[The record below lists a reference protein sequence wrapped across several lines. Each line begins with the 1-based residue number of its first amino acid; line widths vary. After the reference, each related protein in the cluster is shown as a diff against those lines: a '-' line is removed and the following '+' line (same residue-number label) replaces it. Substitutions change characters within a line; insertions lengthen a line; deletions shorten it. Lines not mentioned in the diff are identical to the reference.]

1 MIDRKDNSQLLRKRS
16 FVLGGLK
23 TLFTLIVFGKLY
35 HLQILDKLKYGKLSD
50 LNRIKVKILYPERG
64 IIYDLYNNPI
74 ALNKADFQL
83 NIFREKVDLIN
94 DYISSLSNV
103 IKFSEQDLA
112 DLKEN
117 IKNKDLSDFII
128 MKKNLDWSQLERFE
142 LISNNFPFLIINQ
155 ERARSYKNNFIF
167 SHVIGYVGYR
177 KDLKDKKLNNLKF
190 GISGIEKLF
199 DKKLLGKD
207 GWIKLETNSKGRI
220 KKELNKKISIPGEN
234 LKTNL
239 IAPIQEYAYSLFKD
253 INGAV
258 VMIDCENGGVNCLLS
273 TPSFN
278 NNEFSDGVTAEKWKL
293 LVNDESKPLLN
304 RCIAGLYAPGS
315 TFKLITALYVLE
327 HLNFN
332 PNTKYFCSGFTEF
345 GDRNFHCW
353 KEEGH
358 GLIDLK
364 GAIKKS
370 CDCYFYNLAKLINV
384 DSLSEFS
391 KNFSLGVSTKID
403 IPNELIGI
411 MPNRKWKKKN
421 KGERWQKGETL
432 ITVIGQGFMLATPLQ
447 ITNMTAT
454 LASGKK
460 IKPKILY
467 SPDNIFENTEVSM
480 KNLAFVRNA
489 MYSVVNEYEGT
500 AYSSRISGKYKLVG
514 KTGTSQVR
522 KISKEERE
530 LGVLKNEEIVY
541 KLRDHSIFTGFAPH
555 NNPKFAITVIAEHM
569 GSGSKVAAPIA
580 KKVMKFSLKNFLKKQ

>member
-1 MIDRKDNSQLLRKRS
+1 MIERKDNSQLIRKRS
-16 FVLGGLK
+16 FVLGSLK

-64 IIYDLYNNPI
+64 IIYDFYNSPI
-74 ALNKADFQL
+74 ALNRADFQL
-83 NIFREKVDLIN
+83 SIFKEKEDLIN
-94 DYISSLSNV
+94 KYISRLKNV
-103 IKFSEQDLA
+103 IEFSEKDLS

-117 IKNKDLSDFII
+117 IKNKDLSDFVI
-128 MKKNLDWSQLERFE
+128 MKKNLDWDQLEAFE
-142 LISNNFPFLIINQ
+142 LISNNFPFLIINK

-177 KDLKDKKLNNLKF
+177 KDLKNKKLNNLKF

-220 KKELNKKISIPGEN
+220 KKELNKKIAIPGEN

-258 VMIDCENGGVNCLLS
+258 VIMDCENGGINCLLS
-273 TPSFN
+273 TPSFD
-278 NNEFSDGVTAEKWKL
+278 NNEFSNGVTSEKWKS

-304 RCIAGLYAPGS
+304 RSIAGLYSPGS

-327 HLNFN
+327 RLDFN
-332 PNTKYFCSGFTEF
+332 PKTKYFCEGFTEF
-345 GDRNFHCW
+345 GNRKFHCW
-353 KEEGH
+353 KEGGH
-358 GLIDLK
+358 GLVDLK

-370 CDCYFYNLAKLINV
+370 CDCYFYNLAKLIEI
-384 DSLSEFS
+384 DSLSKFS
-391 KNFSLGVSTKID
+391 KNFSFGSSTNID

-411 MPNRKWKKKN
+411 MPNRKWKINN
-421 KGERWQKGETL
+421 KGEKWQKGETL
-432 ITVIGQGFMLATPLQ
+432 ISVIGQGFMLATPLQ
-447 ITNMTAT
+447 ITNMTAI
-454 LASGKK
+454 LATGKK
-460 IKPKILY
+460 IKPKVLFN
-467 SPDNIFENTEVSM
+467 PDNIFENAEISE
-480 KNLAFVRNA
+480 KNLTFIRNS

-500 AYSSRISGKYKLVG
+500 AYSSRIAGKHKLVG

-530 LGVLKNEEIVY
+530 LGVLKNEELIY
-541 KLRDHSIFTGFAPH
+541 KLRDHSIFTGFAPYKK
-555 NNPKFAITVIAEHM
+555 PKFAITVVAEHM

-580 KKVMKFSLKNFLKKQ
+580 KKIIKFSLKNFLKT

>member
-16 FVLGGLK
+16 FVLGSLK

-83 NIFREKVDLIN
+83 NIFREKADLIN

-304 RCIAGLYAPGS
+304 RCIAGLVCA
-315 TFKLITALYVLE
+315 
-327 HLNFN
+327 
-332 PNTKYFCSGFTEF
+332 
-345 GDRNFHCW
+345 W
-353 KEEGH
+353 
-358 GLIDLK
+358 
-364 GAIKKS
+364 
-370 CDCYFYNLAKLINV
+370 
-384 DSLSEFS
+384 
-391 KNFSLGVSTKID
+391 ID
-403 IPNELIGI
+403 I
-411 MPNRKWKKKN
+411 
-421 KGERWQKGETL
+421 
-432 ITVIGQGFMLATPLQ
+432 
-447 ITNMTAT
+447 
-454 LASGKK
+454 
-460 IKPKILY
+460 
-467 SPDNIFENTEVSM
+467 
-480 KNLAFVRNA
+480 
-489 MYSVVNEYEGT
+489 
-500 AYSSRISGKYKLVG
+500 
-514 KTGTSQVR
+514 
-522 KISKEERE
+522 
-530 LGVLKNEEIVY
+530 
-541 KLRDHSIFTGFAPH
+541 
-555 NNPKFAITVIAEHM
+555 
-569 GSGSKVAAPIA
+569 
-580 KKVMKFSLKNFLKKQ
+580 

>member
-16 FVLGGLK
+16 FFLGGLK

-74 ALNKADFQL
+74 ASNRSDFQL
-83 NIFREKVDLIN
+83 SIFREKEDLIN
-94 DYISSLSNV
+94 KYISSLRNV
-103 IKFSEQDLA
+103 VKFSEKDLK

-128 MKKNLDWSQLERFE
+128 MKKNLNWSQLETFE
-142 LISNNFPFLIINQ
+142 LVSNNFPFLIINK
-155 ERARSYKNNFIF
+155 EKTRFYINNFTF

-177 KDLKDKKLNNLKF
+177 KDLKNKKLNNLKF

-199 DKKLLGKD
+199 DKNLLGKD
-207 GWIKLETNSKGRI
+207 GWIKLETNSKGKI
-220 KKELNKKISIPGEN
+220 KKELNKKISIPGQN

-239 IAPIQEYAYSLFKD
+239 IAPVQEYAYSLLKD

-273 TPSFN
+273 SPSFD
-278 NNEFSDGVTAEKWKL
+278 NNEFSNGVTNEKWKL

-304 RCIAGLYAPGS
+304 RCIAGLYSPGS
-315 TFKLITALYVLE
+315 TFKLITALFVLE

-332 PNTKYFCSGFTEF
+332 PKTKYFCSGFTEF
-345 GDRNFHCW
+345 GNRKFHCW

-358 GLIDLK
+358 GLVNLK
-364 GAIKKS
+364 EAIKKS
-370 CDCYFYNLAKLINV
+370 CDCYFYNLAKLINI
-384 DSLSEFS
+384 DSLSQFA

-403 IPNELIGI
+403 FPNELIGI
-411 MPNRKWKKKN
+411 MPNKEWKKKN
-421 KGERWQKGETL
+421 KGERWQRGETL
-432 ITVIGQGFMLATPLQ
+432 NTVIGQGFMLATPLQ
-447 ITNMTAT
+447 ITNMTAM

-467 SPDNIFENTEVSM
+467 NSDNIFENTNISD
-480 KNLAFVRNA
+480 KNLTFIRDA

-500 AYSSRISGKYKLVG
+500 AYSSRLTGKYKLVG

-522 KISKEERE
+522 KITKEERE
-530 LGVLKNEEIVY
+530 IGVLKNEELIY
-541 KLRDHSIFTGFAPH
+541 KLRDHSIFTGFAPYDK
-555 NNPKFAITVIAEHM
+555 PKFAITVIAEHM

-580 KKVMKFSLKNFLKKQ
+580 KKIINFSLKKFFNT

>member
-1 MIDRKDNSQLLRKRS
+1 MIDRKDNSKLLRKRS

-74 ALNKADFQL
+74 ALNRPDFQL
-83 NIFREKVDLIN
+83 NIFREKEDLIN
-94 DYISSLSNV
+94 KYISSLRNV
-103 IKFSEQDLA
+103 VEFSEKDLE

-117 IKNKDLSDFII
+117 IKNKDLSDFVI
-128 MKKNLDWSQLERFE
+128 MKKNLNWSELEKFE
-142 LISNNFPFLIINQ
+142 LVSNNFPFLIINQ
-155 ERARSYKNNFIF
+155 ERTRFYKNNFIF

-177 KDLKDKKLNNLKF
+177 KDLKNKKLNNLKF

-207 GWIKLETNSKGRI
+207 GWIKLETNSKGKI
-220 KKELNKKISIPGEN
+220 KKELNKKISIPGQN

-239 IAPIQEYAYSLFKD
+239 IAPVQKYAYSLLKD

-273 TPSFN
+273 SPSFD
-278 NNEFSDGVTAEKWKL
+278 NNEFSNGVTSEKWKL

-327 HLNFN
+327 NLNFN
-332 PNTKYFCSGFTEF
+332 PKTKYFCSGFTEF
-345 GDRNFHCW
+345 GNRKFHCW
-353 KEEGH
+353 KEGGH
-358 GLIDLK
+358 GLVDLK

-370 CDCYFYNLAKLINV
+370 CDCYFYNLAKLIKI
-384 DSLSEFS
+384 DSLSKFS
-391 KNFSLGVSTKID
+391 KNFSLGVSTKVD
-403 IPNELIGI
+403 FPNELIGI
-411 MPNRKWKKKN
+411 MPNREWKKKN

-447 ITNMTAT
+447 ITNMTAI

-467 SPDNIFENTEVSM
+467 NSDNIFENIEISD
-480 KNLAFVRNA
+480 KNLTFIRDA

-500 AYSSRISGKYKLVG
+500 AYSSRLNGKYKLVG

-522 KISKEERE
+522 KISKEERD
-530 LGVLKNEEIVY
+530 
-541 KLRDHSIFTGFAPH
+541 RCF
-555 NNPKFAITVIAEHM
+555 
-569 GSGSKVAAPIA
+569 
-580 KKVMKFSLKNFLKKQ
+580 KK

>member
-74 ALNKADFQL
+74 ALNRPDFQL
-83 NIFREKVDLIN
+83 NIFREKEDLIN
-94 DYISSLSNV
+94 KYISSLRNV
-103 IKFSEQDLA
+103 VEFSEKDLA

-128 MKKNLDWSQLERFE
+128 MKKNLNWSQLEKFE
-142 LISNNFPFLIINQ
+142 LVSNNFPFLIINQ
-155 ERARSYKNNFIF
+155 ERTRSYKNDFIF

-177 KDLKDKKLNNLKF
+177 KDLKNKKLNNLKF

-199 DKKLLGKD
+199 DKNLLGKD
-207 GWIKLETNSKGRI
+207 GWIKLETNSKGKI
-220 KKELNKKISIPGEN
+220 KKELNKKISIPGQN

-239 IAPIQEYAYSLFKD
+239 IAPVQEYAYSLLKD

-273 TPSFN
+273 SPSFD
-278 NNEFSDGVTAEKWKL
+278 NNEFSNGVTTEKWKL

-332 PNTKYFCSGFTEF
+332 PKTTYFCSGFTEF
-345 GDRNFHCW
+345 GNRKFHCW

-358 GLIDLK
+358 GLVDLK

-370 CDCYFYNLAKLINV
+370 CDCYFYNLAKLIKI
-384 DSLSEFS
+384 DSLSKFS
-391 KNFSLGVSTKID
+391 KNFSLGVSTKVD
-403 IPNELIGI
+403 FPNELTGI
-411 MPNRKWKKKN
+411 MPNREWKKKN

-447 ITNMTAT
+447 ITNMTAI

-467 SPDNIFENTEVSM
+467 NSDNIFENTEISH
-480 KNLAFVRNA
+480 KNLTFIREA
-489 MYSVVNEYEGT
+489 MYSVVNEYGGT
-500 AYSSRISGKYKLVG
+500 AYSSRLNGKYKLVG

-530 LGVLKNEEIVY
+530 IGVLKNEEINY
-541 KLRDHSIFTGFAPH
+541 KLRDHSIFTGFAPYDK
-555 NNPKFAITVIAEHM
+555 PKFAITVVAEHM

-580 KKVMKFSLKNFLKKQ
+580 KKIINFSLKKFFNT

>member
-16 FVLGGLK
+16 FFLGGLK

-74 ALNKADFQL
+74 ALNRPDFQL
-83 NIFREKVDLIN
+83 NIFREKEDLIN
-94 DYISSLSNV
+94 KYISSLRNV
-103 IKFSEQDLA
+103 VKFSEKDLK

-128 MKKNLDWSQLERFE
+128 MKKNLNWSQLETFE
-142 LISNNFPFLIINQ
+142 LVSNNFPFLIINK
-155 ERARSYKNNFIF
+155 EKTRFYINNFTF

-177 KDLKDKKLNNLKF
+177 KDLKNKKLNNLKF

-199 DKKLLGKD
+199 DKNLLGKD
-207 GWIKLETNSKGRI
+207 GWIKLETNSKGKI
-220 KKELNKKISIPGEN
+220 KKELNKKISIPGQN

-239 IAPIQEYAYSLFKD
+239 IAPVQEYAYSLLKD

-273 TPSFN
+273 SPSFD
-278 NNEFSDGVTAEKWKL
+278 NNEFSNGVTNEKWKL

-304 RCIAGLYAPGS
+304 RCIAGLYSPGS
-315 TFKLITALYVLE
+315 TFKLITALFVLE

-332 PNTKYFCSGFTEF
+332 PKTKYFCSGFTEF
-345 GDRNFHCW
+345 GNRKFHCW

-358 GLIDLK
+358 GLVNLK
-364 GAIKKS
+364 EAIKKS
-370 CDCYFYNLAKLINV
+370 CDCYFYNLAKLINI
-384 DSLSEFS
+384 DSLSQFA

-403 IPNELIGI
+403 FPNELIGI
-411 MPNRKWKKKN
+411 MPNKEWKKKN
-421 KGERWQKGETL
+421 KGERWQRGETL
-432 ITVIGQGFMLATPLQ
+432 NTVIGQGFMLATPLQ
-447 ITNMTAT
+447 ITNMTAM

-467 SPDNIFENTEVSM
+467 NSDNIFENTNISD
-480 KNLAFVRNA
+480 KNLIFIRDA

-500 AYSSRISGKYKLVG
+500 AYSSRLTGKYKLVG

-522 KISKEERE
+522 KITKEERE
-530 LGVLKNEEIVY
+530 IGVLKNEELIY
-541 KLRDHSIFTGFAPH
+541 KLRDHSIFTGFAPYDK
-555 NNPKFAITVIAEHM
+555 PKFAITVIAEHM

-580 KKVMKFSLKNFLKKQ
+580 KKIINFSLKKFFNT

>member
-16 FVLGGLK
+16 FILGSLK
-23 TLFTLIVFGKLY
+23 TLFTVIVFGKLY

-64 IIYDLYNNPI
+64 VIYDLYNNPI
-74 ALNKADFQL
+74 ASNRSDFQL
-83 NIFREKVDLIN
+83 SIFREKENLIN
-94 DYISSLSNV
+94 KYISSLNSV
-103 IKFSEQDLA
+103 IEFSEKDLN

-128 MKKNLDWSQLERFE
+128 MKKNLDWSQLEAFE
-142 LISNNFPFLIINQ
+142 LISNNFPFLIINK
-155 ERARSYKNNFIF
+155 ERTRSYKNNFIF

-177 KDLKDKKLNNLKF
+177 KNLKNKKLNNLKF

-199 DKKLLGKD
+199 DKNLLGKD
-207 GWIKLETNSKGRI
+207 GWIKLETNSKGKI
-220 KKELNKKISIPGEN
+220 KKELKKKIAIPGEN

-239 IAPIQEYAYSLFKD
+239 IAPIQEYAYSLLKD

-258 VMIDCENGGVNCLLS
+258 VMVDCENGGINCLVS
-273 TPSFN
+273 TPSFD
-278 NNEFSDGVTAEKWKL
+278 NNEFSNGVTAEKWKS
-293 LVNDESKPLLN
+293 LVNNESKPLLN
-304 RCIAGLYAPGS
+304 RCIAGLYSPGS

-327 HLNFN
+327 KLGFN
-332 PNTKYFCSGFTEF
+332 PKTKYFCEGFTEF
-345 GDRNFHCW
+345 GNRKFHCW
-353 KEEGH
+353 KEGGH
-358 GLIDLK
+358 GLVDLK

-370 CDCYFYNLAKLINV
+370 CDCYFYNLAKLIKI

-391 KNFSLGVSTKID
+391 KSFSLGVSTKVD

-411 MPNRKWKKKN
+411 MPNRKWKINN
-421 KGERWQKGETL
+421 KGEKWQKGETL
-432 ITVIGQGFMLATPLQ
+432 NTVIGQGFMLSTPLQ
-447 ITNMTAT
+447 ITNMTAM

-460 IKPKILY
+460 IKPKILHNQE
-467 SPDNIFENTEVSM
+467 NIFENIKISE
-480 KNLAFVRNA
+480 KNLTFIRDA

-500 AYSSRISGKYKLVG
+500 AFSSRIDGKYKLAG

-530 LGVLKNEEIVY
+530 LGVLKNEEIIY

-555 NNPKFAITVIAEHM
+555 NKPKYAITVIAEHM

-580 KKVMKFSLKNFLKKQ
+580 KKIIKFSLKNFYKT

>member
-74 ALNKADFQL
+74 ALNRPDFQL
-83 NIFREKVDLIN
+83 NIFREKEDLIN
-94 DYISSLSNV
+94 KYISSLRNV
-103 IKFSEQDLA
+103 VEFSEKDLE

-128 MKKNLDWSQLERFE
+128 MKKNLNWSQLETFE
-142 LISNNFPFLIINQ
+142 LVSNNFPFLIINK
-155 ERARSYKNNFIF
+155 EMTRSYKNNFIF

-177 KDLKDKKLNNLKF
+177 KDLKNKKLNNLKF

-199 DKKLLGKD
+199 DKNLLGKD
-207 GWIKLETNSKGRI
+207 GWIKLETNSKGKI
-220 KKELNKKISIPGEN
+220 KKELNKKISIPGQN

-239 IAPIQEYAYSLFKD
+239 IAPVQEYAYSLLKD
-253 INGAV
+253 INGAA
-258 VMIDCENGGVNCLLS
+258 VMIDCESGGVNCLLS
-273 TPSFN
+273 SPSFD
-278 NNEFSDGVTAEKWKL
+278 NNEFSNGVTTEKWKL

-315 TFKLITALYVLE
+315 TFKLITALFALE
-327 HLNFN
+327 RLNFN

-345 GDRNFHCW
+345 GNRKFHCW

-358 GLIDLK
+358 GLVDLK

-370 CDCYFYNLAKLINV
+370 CDCYFYNLAKLIKI

-391 KNFSLGVSTKID
+391 KTFSLGVSTKVD
-403 IPNELIGI
+403 FPNELTGI
-411 MPNRKWKKKN
+411 MPNREWKKKN

-432 ITVIGQGFMLATPLQ
+432 NTVIGQGFMLATPLQ
-447 ITNMTAT
+447 ITNMTAM
-454 LASGKK
+454 LASGKI
-460 IKPKILY
+460 IKPRILY
-467 SPDNIFENTEVSM
+467 NSDNIFENTEISH
-480 KNLAFVRNA
+480 KNLTFIREA

-500 AYSSRISGKYKLVG
+500 AYSSRLNGKYKLVG

-522 KISKEERE
+522 KITKEERE
-530 LGVLKNEEIVY
+530 IGVLKNEELIY
-541 KLRDHSIFTGFAPH
+541 KLRDHSIFTGFAPYDK
-555 NNPKFAITVIAEHM
+555 PKFAITVIAEHM

-580 KKVMKFSLKNFLKKQ
+580 KKIINFSLKKFFNT

>member
-50 LNRIKVKILYPERG
+50 LNRIKVKILYPQRG

-74 ALNKADFQL
+74 ALNRPDFQL
-83 NIFREKVDLIN
+83 NIFREKENLIN
-94 DYISSLSNV
+94 KYISSLRNV
-103 IKFSEQDLA
+103 VEFSEKDLV

-117 IKNKDLSDFII
+117 INNKDLSDFII
-128 MKKNLDWSQLERFE
+128 IKKNLGWNQLEAFE
-142 LISNNFPFLIINQ
+142 LISNNFPFLIINK
-155 ERARSYKNNFIF
+155 ERTRSYKNNFIF

-177 KDLKDKKLNNLKF
+177 KDLKNKKLNNLKF

-207 GWIKLETNSKGRI
+207 GWIKLETNSKGKI
-220 KKELNKKISIPGEN
+220 KKELNKKIAIPGEN

-239 IAPIQEYAYSLFKD
+239 IAPIQEYAYSLMKD

-273 TPSFN
+273 TPSFD
-278 NNEFSDGVTAEKWKL
+278 NNEFSNGVTAEKWKSL
-293 LVNDESKPLLN
+293 ISNESKPLLN
-304 RCIAGLYAPGS
+304 RCIAGLYSPGS

-327 HLNFN
+327 KLGFD
-332 PNTKYFCSGFTEF
+332 PKTEYFCEGFIEF
-345 GDRNFHCW
+345 GNRKFHCW

-358 GLIDLK
+358 GFVNLK

-370 CDCYFYNLAKLINV
+370 CDCYFYNLAKKIKI
-384 DSLSEFS
+384 DPLSKFS
-391 KNFSLGVSTKID
+391 KKFSLGVSTKID
-403 IPNELIGI
+403 FPNELIGI
-411 MPNRKWKKKN
+411 MPNRKWKVSN

-432 ITVIGQGFMLATPLQ
+432 NTVIGQGFMLSTPLQ
-447 ITNMTAT
+447 ITNMTAI

-460 IKPKILY
+460 IKPKISY
-467 SPDNIFENTEVSM
+467 SPENIFENIEISK
-480 KNLAFVRNA
+480 KNLTFIRNA

-500 AYSSRISGKYKLVG
+500 AYSSRIAGKYKLVG

-530 LGVLKNEEIVY
+530 LGVLKNEEIIY
-541 KLRDHSIFTGFAPH
+541 KLRDHSIFTGFAPF
-555 NNPKFAITVIAEHM
+555 NKPKYAITVIAEHM

-580 KKVMKFSLKNFLKKQ
+580 KKIIKLSLKNFFKVS

>member
-16 FVLGGLK
+16 FFLGGLK

-74 ALNKADFQL
+74 ASNRSDFQL
-83 NIFREKVDLIN
+83 SIFREKEDLIN
-94 DYISSLSNV
+94 KYISSLRNV
-103 IKFSEQDLA
+103 VKFSEKDLK

-128 MKKNLDWSQLERFE
+128 MKKNLNWSQLETFE
-142 LISNNFPFLIINQ
+142 LVSNNFPFLIINK
-155 ERARSYKNNFIF
+155 EKTRFYINNFTF

-177 KDLKDKKLNNLKF
+177 KDLKNKKLNNMKF

-199 DKKLLGKD
+199 DKNLLGKD
-207 GWIKLETNSKGRI
+207 GWIKLETNSKGKI
-220 KKELNKKISIPGEN
+220 KKELNKKISIPGQN

-239 IAPIQEYAYSLFKD
+239 IAPVQEYAYSLLKD

-273 TPSFN
+273 SPSFD
-278 NNEFSDGVTAEKWKL
+278 NNEFSNGVTNEKWKL

-304 RCIAGLYAPGS
+304 RCIAGLYSPGS
-315 TFKLITALYVLE
+315 TFKLITALFVLE

-332 PNTKYFCSGFTEF
+332 PKTKYFCSGFTEF
-345 GDRNFHCW
+345 GNRKFHCW

-358 GLIDLK
+358 GLVNLK
-364 GAIKKS
+364 EAIKKS
-370 CDCYFYNLAKLINV
+370 CDCYFYNLAKLINI
-384 DSLSEFS
+384 DSLSQFA

-403 IPNELIGI
+403 FPNELIGI
-411 MPNRKWKKKN
+411 MPNKEWKKKN
-421 KGERWQKGETL
+421 KGERWQRGETL
-432 ITVIGQGFMLATPLQ
+432 NTVIGQGFMLATPLQ
-447 ITNMTAT
+447 ITNMTAM

-467 SPDNIFENTEVSM
+467 NSDNIFENTNISD
-480 KNLAFVRNA
+480 KNLIFIRDA

-500 AYSSRISGKYKLVG
+500 AYSSRLTGKYKLVG

-522 KISKEERE
+522 KITKEERE
-530 LGVLKNEEIVY
+530 IGVLKNEELIY
-541 KLRDHSIFTGFAPH
+541 KLRDHSIFTGFAPYDK
-555 NNPKFAITVIAEHM
+555 PKFAITVIAEHM

-580 KKVMKFSLKNFLKKQ
+580 KKIINFSLKKFFNT

>member
-1 MIDRKDNSQLLRKRS
+1 MIDRKDDSQLLRRRS

-23 TLFTLIVFGKLY
+23 TLFTLVVFGKLY

-74 ALNKADFQL
+74 ALNRPDFQL
-83 NIFREKVDLIN
+83 NIFREKEDLITK
-94 DYISSLSNV
+94 YISSLRNV
-103 IKFSEQDLA
+103 VEFSEKDLA

-128 MKKNLDWSQLERFE
+128 MKKNLGWNQLEAFE
-142 LISNNFPFLIINQ
+142 LISNNFPFLIINK
-155 ERARSYKNNFIF
+155 EKTRSYNNNFIF

-177 KDLKDKKLNNLKF
+177 KDLKNKKLNNLKF

-199 DKKLLGKD
+199 DKILLGKD
-207 GWIKLETNSKGRI
+207 GWIKLETNSKGKI
-220 KKELNKKISIPGEN
+220 KKELNKKIAIPGEN

-239 IAPIQEYAYSLFKD
+239 IAPVQEYAYSLLKG

-278 NNEFSDGVTAEKWKL
+278 NNEFSNGVTAKKWKL

-327 HLNFN
+327 RLNFN
-332 PNTKYFCSGFTEF
+332 PKTKYFCSGFIEF
-345 GDRNFHCW
+345 GNRNFHCW
-353 KEEGH
+353 KEGGH
-358 GLIDLK
+358 GLVDLK

-370 CDCYFYNLAKLINV
+370 CDCYFYNLAKFIKI
-384 DSLSEFS
+384 DSLSKFS
-391 KNFSLGVSTKID
+391 KNFSFGMSTKVD

-411 MPNRKWKKKN
+411 MPNKNWKKKN

-432 ITVIGQGFMLATPLQ
+432 NTVIGQGFMLATPLQ
-447 ITNMTAT
+447 ITTMTAM

-460 IKPKILY
+460 IKPKIVY
-467 SPDNIFENTEVSM
+467 NSDNIFENTEISE
-480 KNLAFVRNA
+480 KNLAFIRNA

-500 AYSSRISGKYKLVG
+500 AYSSRLPGKYKLVG

-530 LGVLKNEEIVY
+530 LGVLKNEEIIY
-541 KLRDHSIFTGFAPH
+541 KLRDHSIFTGFAPYDK
-555 NNPKFAITVIAEHM
+555 PKFAITVIAEHM

-580 KKVMKFSLKNFLKKQ
+580 KKVIKFTLKNFFKT